1 MPSKKAL
8 ALYIRLSSEDD
19 DLHKSGK
26 AESNS
31 VSNQRMLLLDYYR
44 RSPDLQ
50 EYQLVEFCDDGFS
63 GTNFDRPRFKDM
75 MQLVRRRNIH
85 AIMVKDLSRFGRDY
99 LEVGVYLEMILPL
112 FGIRFI
118 SVNDQFD
125 SNDYVGTTG
134 GVDLALRNLINGL
147 YSRDLSAKIK
157 SANRTRNRRGEYWG
171 GDAFYGYILDPKDKH
186 RLMVDTN
193 VSDIIVR
200 IFQECIAGNSDSQ
213 IAKGLN
219 DDGIP
224 SPAKYKHRKGILY
237 NGRIVDNASIWTN
250 STISRILKDERYTGK
265 MITHKRE
272 TDGITAGRMIPV
284 PKEAWIVVP
293 NTHEAIVT
301 QEIFDAATAV
311 RSGRIKTVNQNTAGH
326 RPDNLFVCGYCGRK
340 LQKAYG
346 SVTHLYC
353 LKARVYSNSPCAAI
367 HEPLEALQGQVL
379 EVINKMAT
387 VFVNRIAEIK
397 IDVDQEIPSVEKKI
411 SEVEIRLQRLQT
423 GKLDLYEDYRQGN
436 ITRDK
441 FIAIQKSRQQETD
454 QLHSSLALLK
464 GQAELLRKKS
474 KRMDCMVS
482 DAKEIQ
488 LLPDYRPDVVRR
500 LVSCIRVYGSGRIE
514 IDLFENDDA
523 IMEILESVKT
533 IAV

>member
-1 MPSKKAL
+1 MPSKKTL
-8 ALYIRLSSEDD
+8 ALYIRLSSEDE

-26 AESNS
+26 TESNS
-31 VSNQRMLLLDYYR
+31 ISNQRRLLLDYYR
-44 RSPDLQ
+44 RSPELT

-75 MQLVRRRNIH
+75 MQLVRQKNIH

-147 YSRDLSAKIK
+147 YSRDLSSKIK

-171 GDAFYGYILDPKDKH
+171 GDAFYGYILDSKDKH
-186 RLMVDTN
+186 RLIVDTN
-193 VSDIIVR
+193 VSDIVVR

-224 SPAKYKHRKGILY
+224 SPANYKHRKGILY
-237 NGRIVDNASIWTN
+237 NGRIVDGASIWTR

-265 MITHKRE
+265 MVTHKRE

-301 QEIFDAATAV
+301 QDIFDVATAA
-311 RSGRIKTVNQNTAGH
+311 RSSRIKTINQNTAGH

-353 LKARVYSNSPCAAI
+353 LKARVYTNSPCAII
-367 HEPLEALQGQVL
+367 HEPLEDLKGQVL

-387 VFVNRIAEIK
+387 VLVNRVTEIK
-397 IDVDQEIPSVEKKI
+397 KDIDQQVPSVEKKI
-411 SEVEIRLQRLQT
+411 AETEICLQRLQT
-423 GKLDLYEDYRQGN
+423 GKLDLYEDYRNGT

-441 FIAIQKSRQQETD
+441 FIAIQKSRQLETD
-454 QLHSSLALLK
+454 RLNSSLALLK
-464 GQAELLRKKS
+464 GQAKMLKKKS
-474 KRMDCMVS
+474 NRMDCIAS

-488 LLPDYRPDVVRR
+488 LLPDYRPDVVRH

-514 IDLFENDDA
+514 IDLLENDDV
-523 IMEILESVKT
+523 IREILESAKSM
-533 IAV
+533 AV

>member
-1 MPSKKAL
+1 MPEKTL
-8 ALYIRLSSEDD
+8 AMYIRLSVEDG
-19 DLHKSGK
+19 DLRSSTDKS
-26 AESNS
+26 ESNS
-31 VSNQRMLLLDYYR
+31 VTNQRKILQSYIEQTHDLLSYR
-44 RSPDLQ
+44 IT
-50 EYQLVEFCDDGFS
+50 EFCDDGYS
-63 GTNFDRPRFKDM
+63 GTSFERPNFKRM
-75 MQLVRRRNIH
+75 MELVRRGDLHCI
-85 AIMVKDLSRFGRDY
+85 IVKDLSRFGREY
-99 LEVGVYLEMILPL
+99 LEVGAYLELILPL

-353 LKARVYSNSPCAAI
+353 LKARVCSNSPCAAI

-387 VFVNRIAEIK
+387 VLVNRIAEIK

-441 FIAIQKSRQQETD
+441 FIAIQKSRQQETG